1 MLLFHPPDPYP
12 TKTGFTALTMVVGDG
27 CWGWLWG
34 ILVGDGCW
42 GWLLVMVLALVML
55 LVKVVGDGY

>member
-42 GWLLVMVLALVML
+42 
-55 LVKVVGDGY
+55 DGYW